1 MPRPRLQRAATARR
15 EKVQLR
21 IREQSFIVVTFR
33 LSTEAI
39 VALAKNGCVFFFPQE
54 EGSMPCLEV
63 GLRRALP
70 PLLPPCIPCIEAGL
84 RRGAKALLASCPA
97 SLLHKSL
104 YSKLMATLDRTTTN
118 IDRTP

>member
-1 MPRPRLQRAATARR
+1 
-15 EKVQLR
+15 
-21 IREQSFIVVTFR
+21 
-33 LSTEAI
+33 
-39 VALAKNGCVFFFPQE
+39 
-54 EGSMPCLEV
+54 MPCLEV